1 MGLGPLY
8 LKVFTPFLFLKVFDL
23 YTNPMLTYGST
34 SLITS
39 SSRGWFSNSRNYS
52 TSIPN
57 VNIGLVL
64 KTLFTCFSYIFHTF
78 LILFDSF
85 QESIRIRK
93 SVKHDFSSI
102 PDHLSGQDLLKIV
115 KNHVLCV
122 YTRQNVHFL
131 LKNAHFCHF

>member
-102 PDHLSGQDLLKIV
+102 PDHLSGQELGKNG
-115 KNHVLCV
+115 KNHGLTCIYTSKCV
-122 YTRQNVHFL
+122 FL
-131 LKNAHFCHF
+131 SKKGLF